1 MKTSSLTALLTF
13 LSLGTPA
20 LLGCAFCEEAR
31 GYYPRYEMAQ
41 AAPVARGER
50 IQPLA
55 PKLAPTNSAEVS
67 LVSTNASP
75 TTNAP
80 VAFKDGGYFG
90 FEKLSGYSF
99 QLASH
104 LEYATNIALADAEIT
119 SKIPANIRA
128 MEGQTILVNGY
139 MTPLDYEAGKTK
151 LFILSRNPSGCCF
164 GDMPLIHEM
173 IEVRMKGDGVPV
185 RGYLPVQVR
194 GVLHV
199 GVKRNGEVLACIYRL
214 DGETVDEAEQ

>member
-1 MKTSSLTALLTF
+1 
-13 LSLGTPA
+13 
-20 LLGCAFCEEAR
+20 
-31 GYYPRYEMAQ
+31 MAQ
-41 AAPVARGER
+41 AAPVVRGER

-55 PKLAPTNSAEVS
+55 PKLPTTNSVEVS
-67 LVSTNASP
+67 LVSTNASG

-90 FEKLSGYSF
+90 FEKLSGYSI

-104 LEYATNIALADAEIT
+104 LEYATNIAFADVEIT
-119 SKIPANIRA
+119 AKIPAHIRA
-128 MEGQTILVNGY
+128 MEGRTILVNGY
-139 MTPLDYEAGKTK
+139 MTPLHYEAGKTK

-185 RGYLPVQVR
+185 RSYLPVQVR

-199 GVKRNGEVLACIYRL
+199 GVKRNGEALACIYRM
-214 DGETVDEAEQ
+214 EAESVEEAAE